1 MQCVKYKI
9 LWICSLSRASDHAI
23 VRILYIELQTG
34 SKKKSGRPIGLAG
47 LSGVPIIILKEGS
60 KRESGKDAQRRNILA
75 AKAVAESVRTTL
87 GPKGMDKMLIAGEEA
102 TITNDGAT
110 ILREMDIEHPV
121 AKMIVEVAKAQD
133 DEIGDGTTTAVII
146 AGKLLEK
153 AEGLLDQDVHPTVI
167 VQGYKQAAARAQK
180 VLAEMAIDV
189 SGDESILLKIA
200 QTAMRG
206 KGIEIAMDKLAAIS
220 VEAAQAVA
228 GFQGKD
234 IEENIK
240 TVMIPGGRI
249 EDSSIIYGIVVEK
262 ERTSLEMPKRIE
274 NARIMLLEGTLELKK
289 LDTDAKVTITEAKNL
304 SSFKEGE
311 EKVIKSQVD
320 AISAAGANVV
330 FCEKGIGVTAQN
342 YLARQGMIGV
352 RRVKREDLKMLAL
365 ATGARMVG
373 DVMAVTSQDLGSA
386 ALVEERKV
394 GKDKKMLFMEGCPK
408 AKAVT
413 IILHGVSE
421 QFLEEMERALDD
433 ALNVVLDV
441 IRSKKIVPGGGAP
454 EMMVAENLRQ
464 YASTLEGREQLA
476 VRAFADAVEAIP
488 LTLAENSGFDPLD
501 SLAALRNMTS
511 QGKAFGL
518 DIATGQPSDM
528 LAAGIVEPLK
538 VKTQA
543 IKSATEAATMVLRVD
558 DVIAAKR
565 EEMAPKPGQSPHDYT
580 MPQMPMPHY

>member
-1 MQCVKYKI
+1 
-9 LWICSLSRASDHAI
+9 
-23 VRILYIELQTG
+23 
-34 SKKKSGRPIGLAG
+34 LAG

-60 KRESGKDAQRRNILA
+60 KRETGKEAQRRNIMA
-75 AKAVAESVRTTL
+75 AKAVAEAVRTTL

-153 AEGLLDQDVHPTVI
+153 AEALLDQDVHPTVI

-180 VLAEMAIDV
+180 VLSEMAIDV
-189 SGDESILLKIA
+189 SGDERVLLKIA

-206 KGIEIAMDKLAAIS
+206 KGIEIAMDTLAKIS
-220 VEAAQAVA
+220 VDAARAVA
-228 GFQGKD
+228 GFEGKD

-240 TVMIPGGRI
+240 IVLIPGGRI
-249 EDSSIIYGIVVEK
+249 DDSGLNYGIVIEK

-274 NARIMLLEGTLELKK
+274 NAKIMLLEGTLELKK
-289 LDTDAKVTITEAKNL
+289 LDTDAKITITDAKNL
-304 SSFKEGE
+304 ASFKEGE
-311 EKVIKSQVD
+311 ESVIKSQVD
-320 AISAAGANVV
+320 AIVTAGANVV

-342 YLARQGMIGV
+342 YLARLGILAV
-352 RRVKREDLKMLAL
+352 RRVKREDMKMLAL
-365 ATGARMVG
+365 ATGARLVG
-373 DVMAVTSQDLGSA
+373 DVMVVTSKDLGSA
-386 ALVEERKV
+386 ALVEERKI
-394 GKDKKMLFMEGCPK
+394 GKDKHMIFVEGCEK
-408 AKAVT
+408 AKAVS

-433 ALNVVLDV
+433 AINVVMDV
-441 IRSKKIVPGGGAP
+441 IRSGKIVPGGGAP
-454 EMMVAENLRQ
+454 EIIVAENLRQ

-476 VRAFADAVEAIP
+476 VRAFADAVESIP
-488 LTLAENSGFDPLD
+488 LTLAENSGFDPVD
-501 SLAALRNMTS
+501 SLAALRAKS
-511 QGKAFGL
+511 GQGMKNFGL
-518 DIATGQPSDM
+518 NLITGQPADM
-528 LAAGIVEPLK
+528 LALGVVEPLK

>member
-1 MQCVKYKI
+1 
-9 LWICSLSRASDHAI
+9 
-23 VRILYIELQTG
+23 
-34 SKKKSGRPIGLAG
+34 LAG

-60 KRESGKDAQRRNILA
+60 KRETGKEAQRRNILA
-75 AKAVAESVRTTL
+75 AKAVAEAVRTTL
-87 GPKGMDKMLIAGEEA
+87 GPKGMDKMLIAGEDV

-153 AEGLLDQDVHPTVI
+153 AEALLDQDVHPTVI

-180 VLAEMAIDV
+180 VLSEMAIDV
-189 SGDESILLKIA
+189 SGDDSVLLKIA

-206 KGIEIAMDKLAAIS
+206 KGIEIAMDTLAKIS
-220 VEAAQAVA
+220 VDAARAVA
-228 GFQGKD
+228 GFEGKD
-234 IEENIK
+234 IEENVK
-240 TVMIPGGRI
+240 MVLIPGGRI
-249 EDSSIIYGIVVEK
+249 EDSVINYGIVIEK
-262 ERTSLEMPKRIE
+262 ERTSLEMPKRIVM
-274 NARIMLLEGTLELKK
+274 AKIMLLEGTLELKK

-304 SSFKEGE
+304 ASFKEGE
-311 EKVIKSQVD
+311 ELVIKSQVD
-320 AISAAGANVV
+320 AIAAAGANVV
-330 FCEKGIGVTAQN
+330 FCEKGIGVSAQN
-342 YLARQGMIGV
+342 YLARLGILAV

-365 ATGARMVG
+365 ATGARLVG
-373 DVMAVTSQDLGSA
+373 DVMVVTSKDLGSA
-386 ALVEERKV
+386 ALVEERKI
-394 GKDKKMLFMEGCPK
+394 GKDKHMIFVEGCEK
-408 AKAVT
+408 AKAVS

-433 ALNVVLDV
+433 ALNVVMDV
-441 IRSKKIVPGGGAP
+441 IRSGKIVPGGGAP
-454 EMMVAENLRQ
+454 EIFVAENLRQ

-476 VRAFADAVEAIP
+476 VRAFADAVESIP
-488 LTLAENSGFDPLD
+488 LTLAENSGFDPVD
-501 SLAALRNMTS
+501 SLAALRAKS
-511 QGKAFGL
+511 GQGMKNFGL
-518 DIATGQPSDM
+518 NIDSGQPSDM
-528 LAAGIVEPLK
+528 LGEGVVEPLK

-580 MPQMPMPHY
+580 RPPMQMPHY

>member
-1 MQCVKYKI
+1 M
-9 LWICSLSRASDHAI
+9 
-23 VRILYIELQTG
+23 
-34 SKKKSGRPIGLAG
+34 
-47 LSGVPIIILKEGS
+47 KEGS
-60 KRESGKDAQRRNILA
+60 KRETGKDAQRKNIQA
-75 AKAVAESVRTTL
+75 AKAVADTVRTTL
-87 GPKGMDKMLIAGEEA
+87 GPKGMDKMLISGGDA

-153 AEGLLDQDVHPTVI
+153 AEALLDQDVHPTVI

-180 VLAEMAIDV
+180 VLSDMAIDA
-189 SGDESILLKIA
+189 SGDDSTLLKIA

-206 KGIEIAMDKLAAIS
+206 KGIEIAMDKLALIS
-220 VEAAQAVA
+220 VEAARAVA
-228 GFQGKD
+228 GFEGKD

-240 TVMIPGGRI
+240 TVLIPGGRI
-249 EDSSIIYGIVVEK
+249 EDSFINYGIVVEK
-262 ERTSLEMPKRIE
+262 ERTSPEMPKKIE

-289 LDTDAKVTITEAKNL
+289 LDTDAKVKITDAKDF

-311 EKVIKSQVD
+311 EQVIRSQVE
-320 AISAAGANVV
+320 AIAAAGANVV
-330 FCEKGIGVTAQN
+330 FCEKGIGVAAQN
-342 YLARQGMIGV
+342 YLARKGMMGI
-352 RRVKREDLKMLAL
+352 RRTSREDLKMLAL

-373 DVMAVTSQDLGSA
+373 DVMSVTPKDLGSA
-386 ALVEERKV
+386 ATVEERKI
-394 GKDKKMLFMEGCPK
+394 GKDKQMIFVEGCQH
-408 AKAVT
+408 AKAVS

-441 IRSKKIVPGGGAP
+441 IRSGKIVPGGGAP
-454 EMMVAENLRQ
+454 EILVAENLRQ

-488 LTLAENSGFDPLD
+488 LTLAENAGFDPVD
-501 SLAALRNMTS
+501 CLAALRAKCG
-511 QGKAFGL
+511 QGKSFGL
-518 DIATGQPSDM
+518 NISSGQPADM
-528 LAAGIVEPLK
+528 LAEGVVEPLK

-558 DVIAAKR
+558 DVIAAKQG
-565 EEMAPKPGQSPHDYT
+565 EMMPKPGQSPHDYT

>member
-1 MQCVKYKI
+1 M
-9 LWICSLSRASDHAI
+9 
-23 VRILYIELQTG
+23 
-34 SKKKSGRPIGLAG
+34 AG

-60 KRESGKDAQRRNILA
+60 KRESGKDAQRKNILA
-75 AKAVAESVRTTL
+75 AKAVAESIRTTL

-180 VLAEMAIDV
+180 VLSEMAVDV
-189 SGDESILLKIA
+189 SADEATLSKIA
-200 QTAMRG
+200 RTAMLG
-206 KGIEIAMDKLAAIS
+206 KGIEMAMDKLAMLS
-220 VEAAQAVA
+220 VEAAQAIA
-228 GFQGKD
+228 GFEGKD

-249 EDSSIIYGIVVEK
+249 DDSSIIYGIVLEK
-262 ERTSLEMPKRIE
+262 ERTSLEMPKKIE
-274 NARIMLLEGTLELKK
+274 DAKIMLLEGTLEIKK
-289 LDTDAKVTITEAKNL
+289 LDTDAKVTITEAKSL

-311 EKVIKSQVD
+311 EMVIKSQVD
-320 AISAAGANVV
+320 AIAAAGANVV

-342 YLARQGMIGV
+342 YLARQGMLGV
-352 RRVKREDLKMLAL
+352 RRVSREDMKMLAL
-365 ATGARMVG
+365 ATGARLVG
-373 DVMAVTSQDLGSA
+373 DVMAVTSRDLGSA

-394 GKDKKMLFMEGCPK
+394 GKEKKMLFIEGCPQ

-413 IILHGVSE
+413 IVLHGVSE
-421 QFLEEMERALDD
+421 QVLEEMERALDD
-433 ALNVVLDV
+433 SLNVVLDV
-441 IRSKKIVPGGGAP
+441 IRSRKIVPGGGAP
-454 EMMVAENLRQ
+454 EMLVAENLRQ

-476 VRAFADAVEAIP
+476 VRAFADAVESIP

-501 SLAALRNMTS
+501 SLAALRAKTG

-518 DIATGQPSDM
+518 DMVTGQPSDM

-565 EEMAPKPGQSPHDYT
+565 EELAPKPGQSPHDYT

>member
-1 MQCVKYKI
+1 M
-9 LWICSLSRASDHAI
+9 
-23 VRILYIELQTG
+23 
-34 SKKKSGRPIGLAG
+34 AG
-47 LSGVPIIILKEGS
+47 LSGVPIIIMKEGS
-60 KRESGKDAQRRNILA
+60 KRETGKDAQRKNIQA
-75 AKAVAESVRTTL
+75 AKAVADTVRTTL
-87 GPKGMDKMLIAGEEA
+87 GPKGMDKMLISGGDA

-153 AEGLLDQDVHPTVI
+153 AEALLDQDVHPTVI

-180 VLAEMAIDV
+180 VLSDMAIDA
-189 SGDESILLKIA
+189 SGDDSTLLKIA

-206 KGIEIAMDKLAAIS
+206 KGIEIAMDKLALIS
-220 VEAAQAVA
+220 VEAARAVA
-228 GFQGKD
+228 GFEGKD

-240 TVMIPGGRI
+240 TVLIPGGRI
-249 EDSSIIYGIVVEK
+249 EDSFINYGIVVEK
-262 ERTSLEMPKRIE
+262 ERTSPEMPKKIE

-289 LDTDAKVTITEAKNL
+289 LDTDAKVKITDAKDF

-311 EKVIKSQVD
+311 EQVIRSQVE
-320 AISAAGANVV
+320 AIAAAGANVV
-330 FCEKGIGVTAQN
+330 FCEKGIGVAAQN
-342 YLARQGMIGV
+342 YLARKGMMGI
-352 RRVKREDLKMLAL
+352 RRTSREDLKMLAL

-373 DVMAVTSQDLGSA
+373 DVMSVTPKDLGSA
-386 ALVEERKV
+386 ATVEERKI
-394 GKDKKMLFMEGCPK
+394 GKDKQMIFVEGCQH
-408 AKAVT
+408 AKAVS

-441 IRSKKIVPGGGAP
+441 IRSGKIVPGGGAP
-454 EMMVAENLRQ
+454 EILVAENLRQ

-488 LTLAENSGFDPLD
+488 LTLAENAGFDPVD
-501 SLAALRNMTS
+501 CLAALRAKCG
-511 QGKAFGL
+511 QGKSFGL
-518 DIATGQPSDM
+518 NISSGQPADM
-528 LAAGIVEPLK
+528 LAEGVVEPLK

-558 DVIAAKR
+558 DVIAAKQG
-565 EEMAPKPGQSPHDYT
+565 EMMPKPGQSPHDYT

>member
-1 MQCVKYKI
+1 M
-9 LWICSLSRASDHAI
+9 
-23 VRILYIELQTG
+23 
-34 SKKKSGRPIGLAG
+34 AG

-60 KRESGKDAQRRNILA
+60 KRESGKDAQRKNILA
-75 AKAVAESVRTTL
+75 AKAVAESIRTTL

-153 AEGLLDQDVHPTVI
+153 AEGLLDQDAHPTVI

-180 VLAEMAIDV
+180 VLSEMAVDV
-189 SGDESILLKIA
+189 SADEATLSKIA
-200 QTAMRG
+200 RTAMLG
-206 KGIEIAMDKLAAIS
+206 KGIEMAMDKLAALS
-220 VEAAQAVA
+220 VEAAQAIA
-228 GFQGKD
+228 GFEGKD

-249 EDSSIIYGIVVEK
+249 DDSSIIYGIVLEK
-262 ERTSLEMPKRIE
+262 ERTSLEMPRKIE
-274 NARIMLLEGTLELKK
+274 NAKIMLLEGTLEIKK

-311 EKVIKSQVD
+311 ENVIKSQVD
-320 AISAAGANVV
+320 AIAAAGANVV

-342 YLARQGMIGV
+342 YLARQGMLGI
-352 RRVKREDLKMLAL
+352 RRVSREDLKMLAL
-365 ATGARMVG
+365 ATGARLVG
-373 DVMAVTSQDLGSA
+373 DVMAVTAKDLGSA

-394 GKDKKMLFMEGCPK
+394 GKEKKMLFIEGCPQ

-413 IILHGVSE
+413 IVLHGVSE
-421 QFLEEMERALDD
+421 QVLEEMERALDD
-433 ALNVVLDV
+433 SLNVVLDV
-441 IRSKKIVPGGGAP
+441 IRSRKIVPGGGAP
-454 EMMVAENLRQ
+454 EMIVAENLRQ

-476 VRAFADAVEAIP
+476 VRAFADAVESIP

-501 SLAALRNMTS
+501 SLAALRAKTG

-518 DIATGQPSDM
+518 DMATGQPSDM

-565 EEMAPKPGQSPHDYT
+565 EELAPKPGQSPHDYT
-580 MPQMPMPHY
+580 MPQMSMPHY

>member
-1 MQCVKYKI
+1 M
-9 LWICSLSRASDHAI
+9 
-23 VRILYIELQTG
+23 
-34 SKKKSGRPIGLAG
+34 AG

-60 KRESGKDAQRRNILA
+60 KRESGKDAQRKNILA
-75 AKAVAESVRTTL
+75 AKAVAESIRTTL

-180 VLAEMAIDV
+180 VLSEMAVDV
-189 SGDESILLKIA
+189 SADEATLSKIA
-200 QTAMRG
+200 RTAMLG
-206 KGIEIAMDKLAAIS
+206 KGIEMAMDKLAMLS
-220 VEAAQAVA
+220 VEAAQAIA
-228 GFQGKD
+228 GFEGKD

-249 EDSSIIYGIVVEK
+249 DDSSIIYGIVLEK
-262 ERTSLEMPKRIE
+262 ERTSLEMPKKIE
-274 NARIMLLEGTLELKK
+274 DAKIMLLEGTLEIKK
-289 LDTDAKVTITEAKNL
+289 LDTDAKVTITEAKSL

-311 EKVIKSQVD
+311 EMVIKSQVD
-320 AISAAGANVV
+320 AIAAAGANVV

-342 YLARQGMIGV
+342 YLARQGMLGV
-352 RRVKREDLKMLAL
+352 RRVSREDMKMLAL
-365 ATGARMVG
+365 ATGARLVG
-373 DVMAVTSQDLGSA
+373 DVMAVTAKDLGSA

-394 GKDKKMLFMEGCPK
+394 GKEKKMLFIEGCPQ

-413 IILHGVSE
+413 IVLHGVSE
-421 QFLEEMERALDD
+421 QVLEEMERALDD
-433 ALNVVLDV
+433 SLNVVLDV
-441 IRSKKIVPGGGAP
+441 IRSRKIVPGGGAP
-454 EMMVAENLRQ
+454 EMIVAENLRQ

-476 VRAFADAVEAIP
+476 VRAFADAVESIP

-501 SLAALRNMTS
+501 SLAALRAKTG

-518 DIATGQPSDM
+518 DMATGQPSDM
-528 LAAGIVEPLK
+528 MAAGIVEPLK

-565 EEMAPKPGQSPHDYT
+565 EELAPKPGQSPHDYT
-580 MPQMPMPHY
+580 MPQMSMPHY

>member
-1 MQCVKYKI
+1 
-9 LWICSLSRASDHAI
+9 
-23 VRILYIELQTG
+23 
-34 SKKKSGRPIGLAG
+34 LAG

-60 KRESGKDAQRRNILA
+60 KRETGKDVQRKNILA
-75 AKAVAESVRTTL
+75 AKAVAEAVRTTL
-87 GPKGMDKMLIAGEEA
+87 GPKGMDKMLIAGGDA

-153 AEGLLDQDVHPTVI
+153 AEALLDQDVHPTVI
-167 VQGYKQAAARAQK
+167 VQGYKQAAARAQE
-180 VLAEMAIDV
+180 VLSEIAIDV
-189 SGDESILLKIA
+189 SGDDSILLKIA

-206 KGIEIAMDKLAAIS
+206 KGIEIAMDKLAKIS
-220 VEAAQAVA
+220 VDAARAVA
-228 GFQGKD
+228 GFEGKD
-234 IEENIK
+234 IEENVK
-240 TVMIPGGRI
+240 TVLIPGGRI
-249 EDSSIIYGIVVEK
+249 EDSFINYGIVIEK

-304 SSFKEGE
+304 ASFKEGE
-311 EKVIKSQVD
+311 EQVIKSQID

-342 YLARQGMIGV
+342 YLARQGILAA

-365 ATGARMVG
+365 ATGARLVG
-373 DVMAVTSQDLGSA
+373 DVMAVTARDLGSA
-386 ALVEERKV
+386 AIVEERKI
-394 GKDKKMLFMEGCPK
+394 GKDKHMIFVEGCEK
-408 AKAVT
+408 AKAVS

-433 ALNVVLDV
+433 SLNVVLDV
-441 IRSKKIVPGGGAP
+441 IRSGKIVAGGGAP
-454 EMMVAENLRQ
+454 EIVVAEKLRQ
-464 YASTLEGREQLA
+464 YASTMEGREQLA
-476 VRAFADAVEAIP
+476 IRAFADAVESIP
-488 LTLAENSGFDPLD
+488 LTLAENAGFDPVD
-501 SLAALRNMTS
+501 SLAALRAKS
-511 QGKAFGL
+511 GQGMKNFGL
-518 DIATGQPSDM
+518 DITSGQPADM
-528 LAAGIVEPLK
+528 LAQGVVEPLK

-565 EEMAPKPGQSPHDYT
+565 EELAPKPGQSPHDYT

>member
-1 MQCVKYKI
+1 
-9 LWICSLSRASDHAI
+9 
-23 VRILYIELQTG
+23 
-34 SKKKSGRPIGLAG
+34 LAG

-60 KRESGKDAQRRNILA
+60 KRESGKDAQRKNILA

-167 VQGYKQAAARAQK
+167 VQGYKQAAAKAQK
-180 VLAEMAIDV
+180 ALSDMAVDV
-189 SGDESILLKIA
+189 SADEATLLKIA
-200 QTAMRG
+200 RTAMLG
-206 KGIEIAMDKLAAIS
+206 KGIEIAMNKLAMLS
-220 VEAAQAVA
+220 VEAAQAIA
-228 GFQGKD
+228 GFEGKD

-249 EDSSIIYGIVVEK
+249 DDSSIIYGIVLEK
-262 ERTSLEMPKRIE
+262 ERTSLEMPKKIE
-274 NARIMLLEGTLELKK
+274 NAKIMLLEGTLEIKK

-311 EKVIKSQVD
+311 ENVIKSQVD
-320 AISAAGANVV
+320 AIAAAGANVV

-342 YLARQGMIGV
+342 YLARQGMMGV
-352 RRVKREDLKMLAL
+352 RRVSREDMKMLAL
-365 ATGARMVG
+365 ATGARLVG
-373 DVMAVTSQDLGSA
+373 DVMAVTAKDLGSA

-394 GKDKKMLFMEGCPK
+394 GKEKKMLFIEGCPQ
-408 AKAVT
+408 AKAVS

-421 QFLEEMERALDD
+421 QVLEEMERALDD
-433 ALNVVLDV
+433 SLNVVLDV
-441 IRSKKIVPGGGAP
+441 IRSRKIVPGGGAP
-454 EMMVAENLRQ
+454 EMLVAENLRQ

-501 SLAALRNMTS
+501 SLAALRAKTG

-518 DIATGQPSDM
+518 DMATGQPSDM

-565 EEMAPKPGQSPHDYT
+565 EELAPKPGQSPHDYT

>member
-1 MQCVKYKI
+1 M
-9 LWICSLSRASDHAI
+9 
-23 VRILYIELQTG
+23 
-34 SKKKSGRPIGLAG
+34 AG

-60 KRESGKDAQRRNILA
+60 KRETGKEAQRRNILA
-75 AKAVAESVRTTL
+75 AKAVAEAVRTTL
-87 GPKGMDKMLIAGEEA
+87 GPKGMDKMLIAGEDV

-153 AEGLLDQDVHPTVI
+153 AEALLDQDVHPTVI

-180 VLAEMAIDV
+180 VLSEMAIDV
-189 SGDESILLKIA
+189 SGDDSVLLKIA

-206 KGIEIAMDKLAAIS
+206 KGIEIAMDTLAKIS
-220 VEAAQAVA
+220 VDAARAVA
-228 GFQGKD
+228 GFEGKD

-240 TVMIPGGRI
+240 IVQIPGGRI
-249 EDSSIIYGIVVEK
+249 EDSVINYGIVIEK
-262 ERTSLEMPKRIE
+262 ERTSLEMPKRIVM
-274 NARIMLLEGTLELKK
+274 AKIMLLEGTLELKK

-304 SSFKEGE
+304 ASFKEGE
-311 EKVIKSQVD
+311 ELVIKSQVD
-320 AISAAGANVV
+320 AIAAAGANVV
-330 FCEKGIGVTAQN
+330 FCEKGIGVSAQN
-342 YLARQGMIGV
+342 YLARLGILAV

-365 ATGARMVG
+365 ATGARLVG
-373 DVMAVTSQDLGSA
+373 DVMVVTSKDLGSA
-386 ALVEERKV
+386 ALVEERKI
-394 GKDKKMLFMEGCPK
+394 GKDKHMIFVEGCEK
-408 AKAVT
+408 AKAVS

-433 ALNVVLDV
+433 ALNVVMDV
-441 IRSKKIVPGGGAP
+441 IRSGKIVPGGGAP
-454 EMMVAENLRQ
+454 EIFVAENLRQ

-476 VRAFADAVEAIP
+476 VRAFADAVESIP
-488 LTLAENSGFDPLD
+488 LTLAENSGFDPVD
-501 SLAALRNMTS
+501 SLAALRAKS
-511 QGKAFGL
+511 GQGMKNFGL
-518 DIATGQPSDM
+518 NIDSGQPSDM
-528 LAAGIVEPLK
+528 LGEGVVEPLK

-580 MPQMPMPHY
+580 MPHC

>member
-1 MQCVKYKI
+1 
-9 LWICSLSRASDHAI
+9 
-23 VRILYIELQTG
+23 
-34 SKKKSGRPIGLAG
+34 LAG

-60 KRESGKDAQRRNILA
+60 KRETGKDAQRRNILA
-75 AKAVAESVRTTL
+75 AKAVAEAVRTTL

-121 AKMIVEVAKAQD
+121 AKMMVEVAKAQD

-153 AEGLLDQDVHPTVI
+153 AEALLDQDVHPTVI
-167 VQGYKQAAARAQK
+167 VQGYKQAAARAQE
-180 VLAEMAIDV
+180 VLSEMAIDV
-189 SGDESILLKIA
+189 SGDDSMLLKIA

-206 KGIEIAMDKLAAIS
+206 KGIEIAMDKLATIS
-220 VEAAQAVA
+220 VDAARAVA
-228 GFQGKD
+228 GFEGKD
-234 IEENIK
+234 IEENVKI
-240 TVMIPGGRI
+240 VLIPGGRI
-249 EDSSIIYGIVVEK
+249 EDSGLNYGIVIEK

-274 NARIMLLEGTLELKK
+274 KAKIMLLEGTLELKK

-304 SSFKEGE
+304 ASFKEGE
-311 EKVIKSQVD
+311 ELVIKSQVD
-320 AISAAGANVV
+320 AIAAAGANVV

-342 YLARQGMIGV
+342 YLARLGILAV

-365 ATGARMVG
+365 ATGARLVG
-373 DVMAVTSQDLGSA
+373 DVMVVASKDLGSA
-386 ALVEERKV
+386 ALVEERKI
-394 GKDKKMLFMEGCPK
+394 GKDKHMIFVEGCEK
-408 AKAVT
+408 AKAVS

-454 EMMVAENLRQ
+454 EIFVAEKLRQ
-464 YASTLEGREQLA
+464 FASTLEGREQLA
-476 VRAFADAVEAIP
+476 VRAFADAVESIP
-488 LTLAENSGFDPLD
+488 LTLAENSGFDPVD
-501 SLAALRNMTS
+501 SLAALRAKS
-511 QGKAFGL
+511 GQGMKNFGL
-518 DIATGQPSDM
+518 NIDSGQPADM
-528 LAAGIVEPLK
+528 LAQGVVEPLK

-580 MPQMPMPHY
+580 RPQMPMPHY

>member
-1 MQCVKYKI
+1 M
-9 LWICSLSRASDHAI
+9 
-23 VRILYIELQTG
+23 
-34 SKKKSGRPIGLAG
+34 AG

-60 KRESGKDAQRRNILA
+60 KRESGKDAQRKNILA
-75 AKAVAESVRTTL
+75 AKAVAESIRTTL

-180 VLAEMAIDV
+180 VLSEMAVDV
-189 SGDESILLKIA
+189 SADEATLSKIA
-200 QTAMRG
+200 RTAMLG
-206 KGIEIAMDKLAAIS
+206 KGIEMAMDKLAALS
-220 VEAAQAVA
+220 VEAAQAIA
-228 GFQGKD
+228 GFEGKD

-249 EDSSIIYGIVVEK
+249 DDSSIIYGIVLEK
-262 ERTSLEMPKRIE
+262 ERTSLEMPRKIE
-274 NARIMLLEGTLELKK
+274 NAKIMLLEGTLEIKK

-311 EKVIKSQVD
+311 ENVIKSQVD
-320 AISAAGANVV
+320 AIAAAGANVV

-342 YLARQGMIGV
+342 YLARQGMLGV
-352 RRVKREDLKMLAL
+352 RRVSREDLKMLAL
-365 ATGARMVG
+365 ATGARLVG
-373 DVMAVTSQDLGSA
+373 DVMAVTAKDLGSA

-394 GKDKKMLFMEGCPK
+394 GKEKKMLFIEGCPQ

-413 IILHGVSE
+413 IVLHGVSE
-421 QFLEEMERALDD
+421 QVLEEMERALDD
-433 ALNVVLDV
+433 SLNVVLDV
-441 IRSKKIVPGGGAP
+441 IRSRKIVPGGGAP
-454 EMMVAENLRQ
+454 EMIVAENLRQ

-476 VRAFADAVEAIP
+476 VRAFADAVESIP

-501 SLAALRNMTS
+501 SLAALRAKTG

-518 DIATGQPSDM
+518 DMATGQPSDM

-565 EEMAPKPGQSPHDYT
+565 EELAPKPGQSPHDYT

>member
-1 MQCVKYKI
+1 M
-9 LWICSLSRASDHAI
+9 
-23 VRILYIELQTG
+23 
-34 SKKKSGRPIGLAG
+34 AG

-60 KRESGKDAQRRNILA
+60 KRESGKDAQRKNILA
-75 AKAVAESVRTTL
+75 AKAVAESIRTTL

-180 VLAEMAIDV
+180 VLSEMAVDV
-189 SGDESILLKIA
+189 SADEATLSKIA
-200 QTAMRG
+200 RTAMLG
-206 KGIEIAMDKLAAIS
+206 KGIEMAMDKLAMLS
-220 VEAAQAVA
+220 VEAAQAIA
-228 GFQGKD
+228 GFEGKD

-249 EDSSIIYGIVVEK
+249 DDSSIIYGIVLEK
-262 ERTSLEMPKRIE
+262 ERTSLEMPKKIE
-274 NARIMLLEGTLELKK
+274 DAKIMLLEGTLEIKK
-289 LDTDAKVTITEAKNL
+289 LDTDAKVTITEAKSL

-311 EKVIKSQVD
+311 EMVIKSQVD
-320 AISAAGANVV
+320 AIAAAGANVV

-342 YLARQGMIGV
+342 YLARQGMLGV
-352 RRVKREDLKMLAL
+352 RRVSREDMKMLAL
-365 ATGARMVG
+365 ATGARLVG
-373 DVMAVTSQDLGSA
+373 DVMAVTSRDLGSA

-394 GKDKKMLFMEGCPK
+394 GKEKKMLFIEGCPQ

-413 IILHGVSE
+413 IVLHGVSE
-421 QFLEEMERALDD
+421 QVLEEMERALDD
-433 ALNVVLDV
+433 SLNVVLDV
-441 IRSKKIVPGGGAP
+441 IRSRKIVPGGGAP
-454 EMMVAENLRQ
+454 EMLVAENLRQ

-476 VRAFADAVEAIP
+476 VRAFADAVESIP

-501 SLAALRNMTS
+501 SLAALRAKTG

-518 DIATGQPSDM
+518 DMATGQPTDM
-528 LAAGIVEPLK
+528 IAAGIVEPLK

-565 EEMAPKPGQSPHDYT
+565 EELAPKPGQSPHDYT

>member
-1 MQCVKYKI
+1 
-9 LWICSLSRASDHAI
+9 
-23 VRILYIELQTG
+23 
-34 SKKKSGRPIGLAG
+34 

-220 VEAAQAVA
+220 VEAAKAVA

-311 EKVIKSQVD
+311 EKVIKSQID

-365 ATGARMVG
+365 ATGARLVG
-373 DVMAVTSQDLGSA
+373 DVMTVTAKDLGSA

>member
-1 MQCVKYKI
+1 M
-9 LWICSLSRASDHAI
+9 
-23 VRILYIELQTG
+23 
-34 SKKKSGRPIGLAG
+34 AG

-220 VEAAQAVA
+220 VEAAKAVA

-365 ATGARMVG
+365 ATGARLVG
-373 DVMAVTSQDLGSA
+373 DVMTVTAKDLGSA

-518 DIATGQPSDM
+518 DISTGQPSDM